1 MAFSRVRSKVAA
13 ALAALSTACL
23 VAACGG
29 GSNPPEAASP
39 SQAAALAQHTGLF
52 GIVSDNVDLG
62 CAVFGACSAATTVT
76 GIFDDAPTQGITYGC
91 SPSLQGGVTDANGR
105 FTCAAQDSTVSFTL
119 PMPNGST
126 IELGSSDVPPYDGVH
141 VPVTALR
148 SGTLN
153 VGMRAAEIL
162 QALNHGSDALMDV
175 SGVNLPAASVAQVN
189 AYISG
194 AGILPAGVASDDEFL
209 AGLQAQAGAVNFTHR
224 VTGNSTS
231 FLYATVLPH
240 LQDTVV
246 AISATNPAPVP
257 DAQGQARLSGTIV
270 VSGSGAF
277 DVAGCAAIPWSAR
290 GGGVIDAVVGGDIGK
305 AGQYPI
311 GFASPGFSETVTI
324 GPVDCPPADPIPAQ
338 TTVVAVPPFAAADT
352 IAVTP
357 AFVGYSLAL
366 SAPANV
372 PLGCSGGNISGTN
385 IGAANPLVTLGLAI
399 MCDFGFGPMHFGA
412 AMKMVG
418 AG

>member
-1 MAFSRVRSKVAA
+1 MAFSRVRSMVTA
-13 ALAALSTACL
+13 ALAASSTACL
-23 VAACGG
+23 VSACGG
-29 GSNPPEAASP
+29 GSVPETASP
-39 SQAAALAQHTGLF
+39 AQASALAQHTGLF
-52 GIVSDNVDLG
+52 GIVNDNVDLG

-76 GIFDDAPTQGITYGC
+76 GIFDDAPTQGITYAC
-91 SPSLQGGVTDANGR
+91 SPSLRGGVTDASGR

-119 PMPNGST
+119 PMVDGSA

-162 QALNHGSDALMDV
+162 QALNQGNDALMDV
-175 SGVNLPAASVAQVN
+175 GGVDLPAASVAQVN
-189 AYISG
+189 AYILG
-194 AGILPAGVASDDEFL
+194 AGVLPAGVASDDDFL

-224 VTGNSTS
+224 VTGHSNS

-246 AISATNPAPVP
+246 AISASNPAPAP

-270 VSGSGAF
+270 VSGNGNF
-277 DVAGCAAIPWSAR
+277 NVPGCAAIPWSAT
-290 GGGVIDAVVGGDIGK
+290 GGGVLDAVVGGDIGK

-311 GFASPGFSETVTI
+311 AITSPGFSETVTL
-324 GPVDCPPADPIPAQ
+324 GPVDCPPADPIAAQ

-352 IAVTP
+352 LAVTP
-357 AFVGYSLAL
+357 AFVGYNLAL

-372 PLGCSGGNISGTN
+372 PLGCVGGNINGTN
-385 IGAANPLVTLGLAI
+385 IGAANPLVTMGLAI

-412 AMKMVG
+412 VMKLVG